1 MTKNNLA
8 LKLIEGTKED
18 RDKYIDRTD
27 VLDKVKKLVIFP
39 DGKTIGIKQVA
50 EYFDVSEATIRQIFH
65 RHREEF
71 LSDGVTVIEG
81 NEYKLFASDIL
92 SQAKI
97 TIHPR
102 SRRMTLFT
110 RRAVLRMGMLLTC
123 SKIANKIR
131 NYLLNVEEQATQE
144 QKEIALNYTGVW
156 TDELDD
162 YVFNKVKNKILNG
175 KMIIEAIKESAN
187 EMNTTEH
194 VLRNRWYVGNRNR
207 KPLKD
212 RLTPDVLKVI
222 EENRALALSIYS
234 NHNTNNDEKEKHTS
248 DSINER
254 KIYEMFEKHFT
265 NQNKIILDLTH
276 ELKEV
281 KVSNTQ
287 LHKDMG
293 VLWRAFQEVLEQ
305 QKEIKDDI
313 NSINETVDKL
323 SNYIDTKVNEEI
335 NVLKNRVTALNKK
348 IKLKEQENDELLKF
362 IGKSSVLSNAFM
374 DKEDKGIKLRIDKF
388 GNVEKL

>member
-1 MTKNNLA
+1 MTNLA

-18 RDKYIDRTD
+18 RDKYIHRVD
-27 VLDKVKKLVIFP
+27 VLDKVKQIITLP
-39 DGKTIGIKQVA
+39 DGYVESKKVA
-50 EYFDVSEATIRQIFH
+50 EYYEVNPSNLRMLLMKNRAEF
-65 RHREEF
+65 EE
-71 LSDGVTVIEG
+71 DGVITLTGKEFQ
-81 NEYKLFASDIL
+81 EYKNKLLASFSITL
-92 SQAKI
+92 SAK
-97 TIHPR
+97 
-102 SRRMTLFT
+102 SNVTLYT
-110 RRAVLRMGMLLTC
+110 RRGILRMGMLLE
-123 SKIANKIR
+123 SSRVADQIK
-131 NYLLNVEEQATQE
+131 NYLLNVEENATKE
-144 QKEIALNYTGVW
+144 QKEIALSYTGVW

-162 YVFNKVKNKILNG
+162 YVFNSVKNKILSG
-175 KMIIEAIKESAN
+175 KMVIEAIRETAN
-187 EMNTTEH
+187 EINTSEH

-212 RLTPDVLKVI
+212 RLTPEVLKVI
-222 EENRALALSIYS
+222 EENKALALSIYS
-234 NHNTNNDEKEKHTS
+234 NHNTNNDEKEKCTS
-248 DSINER
+248 NSINER

-281 KVSNTQ
+281 KASNTQ

-293 VLWRAFQEVLEQ
+293 TLWRAFQEVLEQ
-305 QKEIKDDI
+305 QQEIKEDI

-335 NVLKNRVTALNKK
+335 NVLKNKVTALNKK

-374 DKEDKGIKLRIDKF
+374 DKEKESIKLKIDKF
-388 GNVEKL
+388 GNVEKI

>member
-18 RDKYIDRTD
+18 RDKYIHRVD
-27 VLDKVKKLVIFP
+27 VLDKVKQIITLP
-39 DGKTIGIKQVA
+39 DGYVESKKVA
-50 EYFDVSEATIRQIFH
+50 EYYEVNPSNLRMLLMKNRAEF
-65 RHREEF
+65 EE
-71 LSDGVTVIEG
+71 DGVITLTGKEFQ
-81 NEYKLFASDIL
+81 EYKNKLLASFSITL
-92 SQAKI
+92 SAKSNI
-97 TIHPR
+97 T
-102 SRRMTLFT
+102 LYT
-110 RRAVLRMGMLLTC
+110 RRGILRMGMLLE
-123 SKIANKIR
+123 SSRVADQIK
-131 NYLLNVEEQATQE
+131 NYLLNVEENATKE
-144 QKEIALNYTGVW
+144 QKEIALSYTGVW

-162 YVFNKVKNKILNG
+162 YVFNSVKNKILSG
-175 KMIIEAIKESAN
+175 KMVIEAIRETAN
-187 EMNTTEH
+187 EINTSEH

-212 RLTPDVLKVI
+212 RLTPEVLKVI
-222 EENRALALSIYS
+222 EENKALALSIYS

-254 KIYEMFEKHFT
+254 KNYEMFEKYFT

-276 ELKEV
+276 ELKEI
-281 KVSNTQ
+281 KASNTQ

-293 VLWRAFQEVLEQ
+293 TLWRAFQEVLEQ
-305 QKEIKDDI
+305 QREIKEDI

-335 NVLKNRVTALNKK
+335 NVLKNKVTALNKK

-362 IGKSSVLSNAFM
+362 IGKSSVLSKAFM
-374 DKEDKGIKLRIDKF
+374 DKEEDKGIKLRIDKF
-388 GNVEKL
+388 GNVEKI